1 MMEQEVEKKEK
12 KKEAG
17 FFFFCPQWTYSAD
30 MLGKVNYKRPWLMC

>member
-17 FFFFCPQWTYSAD
+17 FFFCPQWTYSAD